1 MFKVPHQE
9 AGFRVLE
16 APDVPSA
23 LIELGYLTNAD
34 DEKLMVA
41 RDWQERTAGSIVEAI
56 NGYFSTHTANR

>member
-1 MFKVPHQE
+1 
-9 AGFRVLE
+9 VLE

-34 DEKLMVA
+34 DEKLMVS
-41 RDWQERTAGSIVEAI
+41 RPWQEKTADSIVEAI